1 MDGRRALHAIV
12 YGRVQGVGFRAFVV
26 ARARSLGIVGWVR
39 NLPRGREV
47 EVWAE
52 GSSHALETLLAALRR
67 GPPLAQVERVQVEWL
82 PATGQWE
89 GFTVRYG
96 GET

>member
-1 MDGRRALHAIV
+1 MRALHALV

-26 ARARSLGIVGWVR
+26 ARARSLGVVGWVR
-39 NLPRGREV
+39 NLPHGQEV

-52 GSSHALETLLAALRR
+52 GSPHALETLLAVLRR

-82 PATGQWE
+82 SATGQWE
-89 GFTVRYG
+89 GFTVRYD